1 MSSRVVEGATGSSS
15 PVRDDRI
22 LPIPG
27 LDPGRAP
34 TSGLNPSLASAF
46 AALSALEQTEREGP
60 PARPNGSPEA
70 GAADVGYRAALSRAA
85 ARLDDS
91 LAVLADARR
100 ALAGGRPADAIAAV
114 EAECRRLAVD
124 LSHYRPSLVADA
136 DAPAGEVAA
145 RREFDRVVERLVGT
159 ARPSDRPS
167 SLMLVGIDRLSRLDA
182 VHGEGASSDVLA
194 AVGRAMAT
202 SLAGVG
208 EVFRFDLDV
217 FAAVLPS
224 LPLRQ
229 AVAVAEHLRRS
240 VTGRR
245 LVRRS
250 TGSDLGRITLSAGV
264 VCASGGPERSAAVD
278 RAVRCL
284 GEAQWS
290 GGNRVVCETDP
301 AFEQALRAIA

>member
-1 MSSRVVEGATGSSS
+1 MVEGANGSSAS
-15 PVRDDRI
+15 GRDDRI

-27 LDPGRAP
+27 LDPEHSFA
-34 TSGLNPSLASAF
+34 SGLNPSLASAF
-46 AALSALEQTEREGP
+46 AALSAHVQREREGAP
-60 PARPNGSPEA
+60 LGRNASCDSRATDG
-70 GAADVGYRAALSRAA
+70 GRRAALSRAV

-100 ALAGGRPADAIAAV
+100 ALAGGNPADAIAAA

-124 LSHYRPSLVADA
+124 LSHYRPSLVVDA
-136 DAPAGEVAA
+136 DAPAGDVAA
-145 RREFDRVVERLVGT
+145 RRDFDRVVERLIDT
-159 ARPSDRPS
+159 ARPSDRDS

-202 SLAGVG
+202 SFDGVG

-229 AVAVAEHLRRS
+229 AVAVAENLRRS

-250 TGSDLGRITLSAGV
+250 TGTDLGRITLSAGV
-264 VCASGGPERSAAVD
+264 VRACGGPEQAAAVD